1 MPITFFTQSNNKKD
15 NAPIWVR
22 YTDANSDAKTR
33 TPLYIENGRLEK
45 GKIKKY
51 KGNSSLPT
59 NERQLI
65 KDKNLSLDKVEEAMQ
80 KIKRLIVN
88 EISDNPTLSKKTS
101 KWLKTVVN
109 QTNELVLK
117 DHIQNWVDSKSSLE
131 INSITSAKQFQS
143 FMEKHFDVGI
153 KLNEIDLRY
162 FDIFKT
168 SLLDK
173 EYSARNINHKMG
185 YLKAVCSFAEER
197 GSKLN
202 FKANSVKRLKEKK
215 AIKSYLTFDDLK
227 KIQDLKISDFPK
239 VSSKDLQVARD
250 WLVISCF
257 TAMRSIDIYKLTNSN
272 IIGNNIVFRQKKTDS
287 KDVIIPIS
295 SPVQKI
301 LDHYKGF
308 PPKDTTQSKDTWKQ
322 RYERHIKKV
331 CKLAGINE
339 TVEYKRKNTI
349 IETEK
354 YNTITTHIGRMS
366 FATNFYGRMP
376 TSNIMF
382 VTGHSSEEQLLTYI
396 NKNRV
401 VNSKDLRDKI
411 NAIINLENS

>member
-1 MPITFFTQSNNKKD
+1 MPITFFTQPNNKKD
-15 NAPIWVR
+15 IASIYVR

-33 TPLYIENGRLEK
+33 TPLYIENGRLIK
-45 GKIKKY
+45 GKIKKF
-51 KGNSSLPT
+51 KINSSLPT

-65 KDKNLSLDKVEEAMQ
+65 KEKNLSLDKIDEAMI

-88 EISDNPTLSKKTS
+88 EISDNPTLLEKTS
-101 KWLKTVVN
+101 KWLKGVVN
-109 QTNELVLK
+109 QNNELVLK

-131 INSITSAKQFQS
+131 KNTILSAKQFQT
-143 FMEKHFDVGI
+143 FMPKHFDVGI
-153 KLNEIDLRY
+153 KLNEIDLKY
-162 FDIFKT
+162 FDNFKKT
-168 SLLDK
+168 LLDE
-173 EYSARNINHKMG
+173 EYRPRNINHKIG

-202 FKANSVKRLKEKK
+202 FKPNSVKRLKEKK
-215 AIKSYLTFDDLK
+215 AIKSYLTFGDLK
-227 KIQDLKISDFPK
+227 KIQDLKILDFPK

-272 IIGNNIVFRQKKTDS
+272 IIGNNIVFKQKKTDS
-287 KDVIIPIS
+287 NDVIIPIS
-295 SPVQKI
+295 IPVRKI

-308 PPKDTTQSKDTWKQ
+308 PPKDTSQSKDTWKQ

-331 CKLAGINE
+331 CKLAEINE
-339 TVEYKRKNTI
+339 MVDYKRKNTI
-349 IETEK
+349 IKTEK

-376 TSNIMF
+376 TSNIMH

-401 VNSKDLRDKI
+401 VDTNDLRDKI
-411 NAIINLENS
+411 NAIINEENG